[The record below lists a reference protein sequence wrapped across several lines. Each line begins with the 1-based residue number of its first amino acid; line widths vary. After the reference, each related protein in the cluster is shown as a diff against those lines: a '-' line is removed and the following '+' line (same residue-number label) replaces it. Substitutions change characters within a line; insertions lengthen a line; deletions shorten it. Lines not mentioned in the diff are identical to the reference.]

1 MSKLYYWQMIL
12 NIFPILFTTVTFLT
26 HLIRGYRVES
36 MFFFF
41 GLLLTILLGIII
53 IYKNKKANQ
62 NIISCNIFLPPDLK
76 GPLSLNSTF
85 YSYVMTYMFA
95 FEGTLNY
102 HPYLFVFLLI
112 FSIGDAFLQ
121 YGKKCTTMGE
131 WFAGVFL
138 GGLSAFVM
146 ILVKKRYFPSSE
158 FFLGPK
164 KDKKCRYI
172 KNKYICEESV
182 TSRDIH
188 EEKKTEKNPS
198 GIALYIFFI
207 LFTFFTIF
215 SIIFAGDRSAELSK
229 KYIIS
234 IAVMVIACFV
244 GPILFSQDIF

>member
-1 MSKLYYWQMIL
+1 
-12 NIFPILFTTVTFLT
+12 
-26 HLIRGYRVES
+26 
-36 MFFFF
+36 
-41 GLLLTILLGIII
+41 
-53 IYKNKKANQ
+53 
-62 NIISCNIFLPPDLK
+62 
-76 GPLSLNSTF
+76 
-85 YSYVMTYMFA
+85 MFA